1 MHIKEYTVQRWTQ
14 SAVDCFNR
22 GCVCSGCPT
31 YELIGKR
38 CQMKNSVRL
47 LVRKFGN
54 PPKANKGIFPGMTL
68 AEYQITEAIL
78 KGAASL
84 EEIAAE
90 TGIKKRTVNGYMS
103 DLYLLSELD
112 GYKFRNGSRKLEEF
126 VEYVQNNYGTKNNEK
141 GENNMNDQDLNLE
154 YPNYLEA
161 LVNALKKGYKEYGEI
176 ENITNI
182 RRGTLSVY
190 FDDLFKHLAKLNL
203 VSTNKKQSRRL
214 SVIEFVQSRLCDEY
228 QKEKTTADDLDL
240 KIKMNQF
247 GIGEP
252 RKVEIKTYDEIIK
265 EKKTKKEEPKLNLTK
280 RIKEHKEQQKES
292 SLLNEPYTTT
302 EIKVVAL
309 LKQGYNYKKIAEEM
323 CVSPTTIK
331 AHITNIFSKRDYH
344 SLQDLIVAEYK
355 QEVSALE
362 TYIKEHTNVAVAAEP
377 KLDLEPIRLKIR
389 TEINKLNDKLKALD
403 LLEEELRGI

>member
-1 MHIKEYTVQRWTQ
+1 MHLKDYTVNRWTQ
-14 SAVDCFNR
+14 SAIDCYNR
-22 GCVCSGCPT
+22 KCICTGCPT
-31 YELIGKR
+31 FEIIGAR

-47 LVRKFGN
+47 LVTKLGK
-54 PPKANKGIFPGMTL
+54 PPEIKKGIFPGMIFP
-68 AEYQITEAIL
+68 EYQITEAII
-78 KGAASL
+78 KGCTTTTEVS
-84 EEIAAE
+84 EE
-90 TGIKKRTVNGYMS
+90 TGINKGTVNSYLS
-103 DLYLLSELD
+103 NLYLLCEID
-112 GYKFRNGSRKLEEF
+112 GYKFKNGRKKFEEF
-126 VEYVQNNYGTKNNEK
+126 VEYVQNKCGTKKDNKKEK
-141 GENNMNDQDLNLE
+141 KNMYDQDLNLE
-154 YPNYLEA
+154 YPNFLEK
-161 LVNALKKGYKEYGEI
+161 LVDALKKGYTEYGEL
-176 ENITNI
+176 EDKTDI

-265 EKKTKKEEPKLNLTK
+265 EKKTKKEEPKLNLQK
-280 RIKEHKEQQKES
+280 RIEEHKKEPVM
-292 SLLNEPYTTT
+292 LNEPYTQT
-302 EIKVVAL
+302 EINVIAL
-309 LKQGYNYKKIAEEM
+309 LKQGYNYEKVAEEM

-331 AHITNIFSKRDYH
+331 AHVANIFSKRDYH
-344 SLQDLIVAEYK
+344 SLQELIVAEYK

-377 KLDLEPIRLKIR
+377 KINFETIRNKIR
-389 TEINKLNDKLKALD
+389 AEINKLNDKLKAVD
-403 LLEEELRGI
+403 LLEEELKGL